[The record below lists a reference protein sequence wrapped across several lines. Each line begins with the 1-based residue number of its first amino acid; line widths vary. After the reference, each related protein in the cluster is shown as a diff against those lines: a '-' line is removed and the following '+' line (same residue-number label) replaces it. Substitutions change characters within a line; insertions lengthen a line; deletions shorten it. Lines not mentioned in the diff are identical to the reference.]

1 MNTTE
6 NSAKSNEKMF
16 LSDADI
22 SASDGVVSLS
32 GENRAFQTCST
43 PEWYVMRVTY
53 QRELVAQRLLD
64 GMGVMSFVPTMK
76 VKRRKAGGGT
86 YWREEAKVHNYIFV
100 YATLPD
106 IQSIKTT
113 KITYLR
119 YMMAKGENGRPTP
132 QFVPQKQMEDFMAVC
147 RSEGATY
154 LDTEIDLRKG
164 DRVRIVGGPLKGV
177 EGVYTKTSGRNER
190 RVVVRIE
197 GVAAVATIAFPAS
210 EVEKL

>member
-76 VKRRKAGGGT
+76 VKRRKTGGGT

-100 YATLPD
+100 YATLPQ
-106 IQSIKTT
+106 IQNIKTT

-119 YMMAKGENGRPTP
+119 YMMAKGEDGRPTP

-164 DRVRIVGGPLKGV
+164 DRVRIIGGPLKGV